1 MFGNQNANLKLFG
14 LNWESFW
21 LKAVK
26 PSFLSLSMDNT
37 HLLCIVLFLLSIT
50 HQGYC
55 VLCNVWTLLEFLY
68 MLSNVYPA
76 IYDIDS
82 SILNIYV
89 LLFSCQQNK
98 LTIRKDQAFL
108 NV

>member
-1 MFGNQNANLKLFG
+1 MIFLLKVVDNQMFGNQNANLKLFG
-14 LNWESFW
+14 LNGESFW

-55 VLCNVWTLLEFLY
+55 VTCKVLTLLEFRG
-68 MLSNVYPA
+68 
-76 IYDIDS
+76 
-82 SILNIYV
+82 
-89 LLFSCQQNK
+89 C
-98 LTIRKDQAFL
+98 TRT
-108 NV
+108 